1 MNDWAESALFPHT
14 ILLNSIENIILNVHP
29 VLCIIIIIILFFNK
43 HFGHVHAELKQS
55 DNGRV

>member
-29 VLCIIIIIILFFNK
+29 VLCIISIILFFNK
-43 HFGHVHAELKQS
+43 QFVELYH
-55 DNGRV
+55 